1 MIDLRTSRLWQVI
14 WCIGIGTCLCC
25 AACNKEPTSSPSPRS
40 QPTPSPQPS
49 SVPAAQKPSA
59 GGKIEGPIQLSKKVQ
74 YPVKMSAGFVGK
86 DGKGQPISPGTGFTI
101 EQVQDEASQWVT
113 CETWKPLLAT
123 LNFDPQKGWSYKH
136 EGLPAGTYLVY
147 AQWGDHY
154 FDVKWVTV
162 KDASATVNVPLAIDP
177 DLAGKLEIELPMSK
191 GQTLVAYIP
200 LDEEGK
206 IPLSDVQIQN
216 FYEGKVV
223 AKEPK
228 VALDNIRAGKYR
240 ILAFPSG
247 STPVSADIEVTA
259 GKTTAV
265 ELKESK

>member
-1 MIDLRTSRLWQVI
+1 M
-14 WCIGIGTCLCC
+14 
-25 AACNKEPTSSPSPRS
+25 PTNPQASP
-40 QPTPSPQPS
+40 
-49 SVPAAQKPSA
+49 VPAAQRQTA
-59 GGKIEGPIQLSKKVQ
+59 GGKIEGPIQVSKKLQ
-74 YPVKMSAGFVGK
+74 YPIKMSAGFVGK
-86 DGKGQPISPGTGFTI
+86 DGKGQPVSPGAGFSI
-101 EQVQDEASQWVT
+101 DQVQEGASQSAT

-123 LNFDPQKGWSYKH
+123 LAFDAQKGWSYNH

-247 STPVSADIEVTA
+247 GKPVSADVEVTA
-259 GKTTAV
+259 GKSTRV
-265 ELKESK
+265 ELKESE